1 MYKDLEIMKTLRYLL
16 IVVAMVGFLSVNAQE
31 ANQSWGQKP
40 EIQMKSTSVMMSS
53 GSTLPQA
60 AITGTYTADDSNSPA
75 RISSRPRRAADEGD
89 TPPEDPH
96 GPNEDPIGDAMIP
109 LALCAGAY
117 LIWRV
122 VRRRRREDALVN
134 KTK

>member
-1 MYKDLEIMKTLRYLL
+1 MGASTVPQLATTTSNQ
-16 IVVAMVGFLSVNAQE
+16 VGRPRKVIGGGSE
-31 ANQSWGQKP
+31 DDDEEEEGGGQTGGNNGKP
-40 EIQMKSTSVMMSS
+40 ENQ
-53 GSTLPQA
+53 
-60 AITGTYTADDSNSPA
+60 
-75 RISSRPRRAADEGD
+75 GD
-89 TPPEDPH
+89 PYAT
-96 GPNEDPIGDAMIP
+96 PIGDAMIP

>member
-1 MYKDLEIMKTLRYLL
+1 MKTLRYLL

-31 ANQSWGQKP
+31 TSQSQEKLP
-40 EIQMKSTSVMMSS
+40 EVKMQSTSVMQGS
-53 GSTLPQA
+53 GSTLPMA
-60 AITGTYTADDSNSPA
+60 ARDCDCFIFVDEEP
-75 RISSRPRRAADEGD
+75 SSRQNVSGPRKGRPGD
-89 TPPEDPH
+89 WTDPYK
-96 GPNEDPIGDAMIP
+96 DPIGDGMIP

-122 VRRRRREDALVN
+122 VHRRRREDALVN